1 MTVKWC
7 LPINHLRAAWTR
19 SPTSI
24 RDRGRGEIDEQ
35 LLEMMNRSMWRGRH
49 LWLPLCLSLGL
60 LPLSEECRGR
70 RCSLSAGVVTQI
82 PGPQKKTLYYLAETH
97 TGSFTLLFPHKYS
110 PPVFLCVSVS
120 SASVNVSHSLLLTT
134 VKRSK
139 HTHTSAIFAFPQR

>member
-1 MTVKWC
+1 MTAKWC

-19 SPTSI
+19 SPTCI
-24 RDRGRGEIDEQ
+24 RERGRGEIDEQ

-49 LWLPLCLSLGL
+49 LWLPLCLSQGL

-70 RCSLSAGVVTQI
+70 RCSLSAGVVAQI
-82 PGPQKKTLYYLAETH
+82 PGQKKKNLHYLAETH
-97 TGSFTLLFPHKYS
+97 TGSFTLLSPHKYN
-110 PPVFLCVSVS
+110 PPVFLCFSVS